1 MEDSTGEGGWQ
12 RETKRLGQ
20 TFVLLLSPRLAQ
32 RASASR
38 LERARRSRLATRRLG
53 QTFVLL
59 LSPRLA
65 QRASASFLTRARLG
79 RRAKPV
85 LPASS
90 SGGRCVAM
98 KDALFMMMMM
108 LMMMMIMIIL
118 MTMVRVATEKALTM
132 QMPMR
137 MELGKCWQLGRGAC
151 RRHALFVSR
160 SSRACHRRRQGH
172 RSKSQRGARSN

>member
-12 RETKRLGQ
+12 RETK
-20 TFVLLLSPRLAQ
+20 
-32 RASASR
+32 
-38 LERARRSRLATRRLG
+38 RLG

-108 LMMMMIMIIL
+108 MLMLMMMIMIIM

-137 MELGKCWQLGRGAC
+137 MEL
-151 RRHALFVSR
+151 
-160 SSRACHRRRQGH
+160 
-172 RSKSQRGARSN
+172 